1 MTEAIAEEG
10 ARLDKT
16 EMHRLRHFEWLGMR
30 QADLRNATSH
40 TEAASLSF

>member
-1 MTEAIAEEG
+1 MTEVTAEKG
-10 ARLDKT
+10 ANVDKT

-30 QADLRNATSH
+30 QTDLRNATSH